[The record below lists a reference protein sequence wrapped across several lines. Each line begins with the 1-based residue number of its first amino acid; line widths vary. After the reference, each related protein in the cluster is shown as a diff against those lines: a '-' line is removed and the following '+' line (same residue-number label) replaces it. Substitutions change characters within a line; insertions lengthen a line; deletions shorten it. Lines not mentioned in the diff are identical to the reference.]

1 MGSKSKAY
9 NKKTVQAFQ
18 TMNEEEYDGDAE
30 SGPVPPVPSLDGTN
44 YRRMRRL
51 ARESERIDRTI
62 EPVEIAMLFHFIGK
76 LGIRVRFE
84 E

>member
-1 MGSKSKAY
+1 MGSKSKSY
-9 NKKTVQAFQ
+9 NRKTVQVFQ
-18 TMNEEEYDGDAE
+18 LMNEEDYDGDTE

-51 ARESERIDRTI
+51 ARVEERSDRTI

-76 LGIRVRFE
+76 FGIRVRFE